1 MNFHYK
7 SDVLHTLQNRG
18 FIYQST
24 HAELMD
30 KAFYSGSVVSYCGFD
45 ATAKSL
51 HVGNLMALMLARWMQ
66 FYGHKPILLMGGGTS
81 KIGDPS
87 WRDTSRPLLTDQEI
101 QENIQG
107 IQCNVRQLLRCE
119 GAEGA
124 CFVNNAD
131 WLDQLLYIPFLRDIG
146 IHFSVN
152 RMLNLEHVSS
162 RLEKEEP
169 LSFIEFN
176 YLLLQS
182 YDFLKLYQDYGC
194 SVQFGGS
201 DQWGNIVSGVDL
213 VRRYTKGQVFGFTIP
228 LVTLKDGKKMGKT
241 AQGAIWMD
249 PELCSP
255 YAYWQFWRNVDDED
269 VIRLLK
275 LYTMVSLED
284 IQRLESEKAVNEA
297 KILLADEATSLIH
310 GQQCIEGIHAMVQGI
325 FYAKTPEVL
334 DKNMPHWIITELEF
348 SQGIT
353 MVEILERLNFVPSR
367 SHGRRKIDEGAVK
380 IDHQIWKNAFEIL
393 KSSDIPK
400 GWAFICCGKKYQ
412 GWIQLEVSS

>member
-1 MNFHYK
+1 MNFQYK

-24 HAELMD
+24 HAELID
-30 KAFYSGSVVSYCGFD
+30 KAFSSGSVVSYCGFD

-51 HVGNLMALMLARWMQ
+51 HVGNLMTLMVARWMQ
-66 FYGHKPILLMGGGTS
+66 LYGHKPILLMGGGTS

-87 WRDTSRPLLTDQEI
+87 WRDTSRPLLTDGEI
-101 QENIQG
+101 EHNIQG
-107 IQCNVRQLLRCE
+107 IQRNVRQLLMCDGPESAR
-119 GAEGA
+119 
-124 CFVNNAD
+124 FVNNAD

-152 RMLNLEHVSS
+152 RMLSLDHVSS

-182 YDFLKLYQDYGC
+182 YDFLKLYQEYGC
-194 SVQFGGS
+194 TVQFGGS

-213 VRRYTKGQVFGFTIP
+213 VRRYAKAQVFGLTIP
-228 LVTLKDGKKMGKT
+228 LTTLKDGKKMGKT

-249 PELCSP
+249 AALCSP
-255 YAYWQFWRNVDDED
+255 YAYWQFWRNVDDGD
-269 VIRLLK
+269 VVRLLK
-275 LYTMVSLED
+275 LYTLVPLEE
-284 IQRLESEKAVNEA
+284 IQRLESENAANEA
-297 KILLADEATSLIH
+297 KVLLADEATSLIH
-310 GQQCIEGIHAMVQGI
+310 GHQCLEGIHAMVQGV
-325 FYAKTPEVL
+325 FHSKPPEVL
-334 DKNMPHWIITELEF
+334 DKNMPHWIIPALQF

-353 MVEILERLNFVPSR
+353 MVEVLEHLNFITSR

-380 IDHQIWKNAFEIL
+380 IDHKIWKEASQIL
-393 KSSDIPK
+393 KPSDIPK
-400 GWAFICCGKKYQ
+400 GWAFICCGKKHQ
-412 GWIQLEVSS
+412 GWVQLEA